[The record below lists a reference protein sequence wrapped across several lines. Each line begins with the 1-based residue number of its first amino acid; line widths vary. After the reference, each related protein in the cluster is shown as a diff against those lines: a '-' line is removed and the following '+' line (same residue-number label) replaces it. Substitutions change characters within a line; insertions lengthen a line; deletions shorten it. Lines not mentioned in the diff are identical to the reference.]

1 MAFLMI
7 SKSYSNIW
15 MEQLFFCVF
24 FTELLVLLT
33 ASTVFPKRDA
43 LYLNDLELS
52 VLKSA

>member
-1 MAFLMI
+1 MI

-15 MEQLFFCVF
+15 MEQ
-24 FTELLVLLT
+24 LVLLT

>member
-15 MEQLFFCVF
+15 MEQLFFFF

-33 ASTVFPKRDA
+33 ACTVFSKRDA